1 MGSPD
6 VVVETLRHW
15 SIDRLAMTFDEAAAM
30 DALYDLGGSIADA
43 AVKIGGDPFPFW
55 REAYKRRIFGGEGER
70 VTLPQLLEYRDL
82 RARILAGAVAY
93 DSSMEYTHFDNL
105 DGLALTQAVYHQRIS
120 RFPVPTCAKA
130 LAKRAKLMILT
141 GFVKHRAFDD
151 CFEMGNGGDVMA
163 GLIDMASSNNVLKVS
178 IIQAEYYIGEWEKL
192 LKRHRAR
199 QAIGDL
205 FDKEGAA

>member
-1 MGSPD
+1 MSSSD

-15 SIDRLAMTFDEAAAM
+15 SIDRLAMTFDERAAI
-30 DALYDLGGSIADA
+30 DALHDLGGSIADA

-55 REAYKRRIFGGEGER
+55 REAYKRRIFGGEGEK

-82 RARILAGAVAY
+82 RARILSGAVAY
-93 DSSMEYTHFDNL
+93 DNSMEFSLFDNL

-120 RFPVPTCAKA
+120 RYPVPTCARA
-130 LAKRAKLMILT
+130 LAERAKVMILT

-163 GLIDMASSNNVLKVS
+163 RVIDMALSNNVIKVS
-178 IIQAEYYIGEWEKL
+178 IIQAEYYIGAWDDL

-199 QAIGDL
+199 QAVGDL
-205 FDKEGAA
+205 FDGEDAA

>member
-1 MGSPD
+1 MGTPD
-6 VVVETLRHW
+6 TTIETLRHW
-15 SIDRLAMTFDEAAAM
+15 SIDRLAMTFDEAAAL

-82 RARILAGAVAY
+82 RARILAGAVTY
-93 DSSMEYTHFDNL
+93 DSSMEFSHFDNL

-120 RFPVPTCAKA
+120 RYPVPTCARA
-130 LAKRAKLMILT
+130 LAERAKVMILT

-163 GLIDMASSNNVLKVS
+163 RVIDMALSNNVIKVS
-178 IIQAEYYIGEWEKL
+178 IIQAEYYIGAWDDL

-199 QAIGDL
+199 QAVGDL
-205 FDKEGAA
+205 FDGEDAA